1 MQVKERVVAEGKSAV
16 TGVSYDRRTGMWVVN
31 TRQVW
36 GVKQRQLAT
45 ARTRE
50 RAEALAETYFPRL
63 EAAAADDRFNEALAA
78 ARAEVK
84 CNV

>member
-1 MQVKERVVAEGKSAV
+1 MAEGKSAV
-16 TGVSYDRRTGMWVVN
+16 TGVSYDRRSGVWVVN

-45 ARTRE
+45 AKTRE

-63 EAAAADDRFNEALAA
+63 EAAAAEGIFNEAFAA

-84 CNV
+84 CDA